1 MQLDDSTV
9 KEYPHSFVMKLDEPL
24 DEAVV
29 KGDELLVADE
39 IIPPITEDVILVP
52 PAEEEDPL
60 VRIKEQELQL
70 RQQEMVADQQSD
82 QQKLALD
89 QQRAQQNFQLGRDRI
104 DSTEDIAQMR
114 ARIALQKQNQT
125 RG

>member
-1 MQLDDSTV
+1 MKAMVMAQQQMQGQQVDPAQVAQIQAQLIS
-9 KEYPHSFVMKLDEPL
+9 EYQK
-24 DEAVV
+24 
-29 KGDELLVADE
+29 
-39 IIPPITEDVILVP
+39 TQP
-52 PAEEEDPL
+52 PAQEQDPL

-70 RQQEMVADQQSD
+70 RQQEMIADQQND

-104 DSTEDIAQMR
+104 ESTEDIAQMR

>member
-1 MQLDDSTV
+1 MIAQIQAQLIA
-9 KEYPHSFVMKLDEPL
+9 EYQK
-24 DEAVV
+24 
-29 KGDELLVADE
+29 
-39 IIPPITEDVILVP
+39 TQP
-52 PAEEEDPL
+52 PAQEDDPL

-70 RQQEMVADQQSD
+70 RQQEMVADQQND